1 MASSS
6 SRGAPSPFLQCS
18 EEFEKL
24 LVLRFVVKQVRSGPG
39 EAVEV
44 SLRRRRERHNF
55 EMRASSQSP
64 LKAIFNS
71 GVVRSTILRAS
82 SLTYIT
88 KRDIS
93 SRRFFSCPLKLS
105 RLEGMKSRQ
114 RYIKF
119 DSNSLETEL
128 DPVREASALH
138 LVNAI

>member
-6 SRGAPSPFLQCS
+6 SRGTPSTFIRYS
-18 EEFEKL
+18 EEFAKL
-24 LVLRFVVKQVRSGPG
+24 LVLRFVVKRVRSGPG

-44 SLRRRRERHNF
+44 SLRQRRERHDF

-64 LKAIFNS
+64 LKAILNS
-71 GVVRSTILRAS
+71 GVIRSTTSRAS
-82 SLTYIT
+82 SLTYGT

-93 SRRFFSCPLKLS
+93 SRRFFLCPLKLS

-114 RYIKF
+114 RYNKF

-128 DPVREASALH
+128 DPVGEASALH